1 MTGIGIL
8 ARLAPSLCVVNFL
21 SILLR
26 SFRMSEE
33 SYIQSL
39 FSDRIGG
46 NQFGKDTKIY
56 KFEKIK
62 RAKRAALDANP
73 GKELFDLGVGEPD
86 EMADPGVVKALQSE
100 AEKPENRGY
109 TDNGIDEFK
118 VAACKYM
125 ENIFGVQ
132 GLDPAK
138 HVNHLIGS
146 KPGLAM
152 TPAVFIN
159 PGDVILMTVPG
170 YPVMGTHAQYLGGEV
185 VNLSLTEK
193 NNFLPDLKSVDSG
206 TLDRTKILYLNY
218 PNNPTGANAT
228 RDFYEEVI
236 QIAKKYKITVM
247 QDAAYAALTYDG
259 KSESFLS
266 IPGAMDVGVEFHSL
280 SKAYNMTGWRIAFV
294 VGNELIVKG
303 IASVK
308 DNIDSGQFAGIQKAG
323 IYALEHPEITEK
335 TVAKYKRRLSL
346 LVETLNS
353 MGFNAKMPGG
363 SFFLYVGAP
372 KGIKGGRKFEN
383 GEEFSQYLITEM
395 LISTVPW
402 DDVGHYV
409 RFSATFAAK
418 GEEEEKRIIGEI
430 KNRLSKVA
438 FEF

>member
-1 MTGIGIL
+1 
-8 ARLAPSLCVVNFL
+8 
-21 SILLR
+21 
-26 SFRMSEE
+26 MSDE

-39 FSDRIGG
+39 FAERVGG
-46 NQFGKDTKIY
+46 SQFGKDTKIY

-73 GKELFDLGVGEPD
+73 DKELFDLGVGEPD
-86 EMADPGVVKALQSE
+86 EMADPGVVKALQLE
-100 AEKPENRGY
+100 AAKPENRGY

-118 VAACKYM
+118 SAACSYM
-125 ENIFGVQ
+125 KNVFGVE
-132 GLDPAK
+132 GLDPSK

-185 VNLSLTEK
+185 VNLPLTEE
-193 NNFLPDLKSVDSG
+193 NGFLPDLKSIDPSI
-206 TLDRTKILYLNY
+206 LERTKILYLNY
-218 PNNPTGANAT
+218 PNNPTGAKAT
-228 RDFYEEVI
+228 REFYEEVI
-236 QIAKKYKITVM
+236 QLAKKHKITVM
-247 QDAAYAALTYDG
+247 QDAAYAALTYEG

-323 IYALEHPEITEK
+323 IYALENPNITAK

-346 LVETLNS
+346 LVDALNS
-353 MGFNAKMPGG
+353 VGFSAKMPGG

-402 DDVGHYV
+402 DNVGNYI

-418 GEEEEKRIIGEI
+418 GEEEEKRIVNEI
-430 KNRLSKVA
+430 KSRLSKVE

>member
-1 MTGIGIL
+1 M
-8 ARLAPSLCVVNFL
+8 SL
-21 SILLR
+21 
-26 SFRMSEE
+26 
-33 SYIQSL
+33 
-39 FSDRIGG
+39 
-46 NQFGKDTKIY
+46 
-56 KFEKIK
+56 
-62 RAKRAALDANP
+62 
-73 GKELFDLGVGEPD
+73 
-86 EMADPGVVKALQSE
+86 
-100 AEKPENRGY
+100 
-109 TDNGIDEFK
+109 
-118 VAACKYM
+118 
-125 ENIFGVQ
+125 
-132 GLDPAK
+132 K
-138 HVNHLIGS
+138 HANHLIGS

-228 RDFYEEVI
+228 REFYEEVI
-236 QIAKKYKITVM
+236 QIAKKHKITVM

-323 IYALEHPEITEK
+323 IYALELPEITEK